1 MAYAA
6 ATATAEARWRA
17 RSSSAAVTNA
27 PSAGGLAAD
36 AGVATL
42 EFEPPPPRITGRDVS
57 DPTRAGVAGAL
68 PARFLGGDI
77 HGGISPADGA
87 PSSSSSEMVL
97 GTAGPAPTGLLIMR
111 RTYCARTAS
120 RARAAAPMTASLRAL
135 AWSARRCAAR
145 FSRTCSGVSPEGSA
159 ARHMGQVLKSASRHR
174 TRQHR
179 WKTCAHSVVKSSRL
193 ASSTSGSH
201 RPSRSRGL

>member
-6 ATATAEARWRA
+6 ATATAEAAARA

-27 PSAGGLAAD
+27 PSAGALAAD
-36 AGVATL
+36 AGVAT
-42 EFEPPPPRITGRDVS
+42 FEPPPPRITGRELS

-68 PARFLGGDI
+68 PARFLCLGGDI
-77 HGGISPADGA
+77 HGGISPAEA
-87 PSSSSSEMVL
+87 ASSSSSSEMVF

-120 RARAAAPMTASLRAL
+120 RARAAAPMTASLRTL

-145 FSRTCSGVSPEGSA
+145 FSRTCSGVSPDGSA
-159 ARHMGQVLKSASRHR
+159 ARHMGHVLKSASRHR
-174 TRQHR
+174 TRQHL
-179 WKTCAHSVVKSSRL
+179 WKTCPHSVVKSSRFT
-193 ASSTSGSH
+193 SSTSGSH